1 MEHLNTSNPFYI
13 YKATVTGVYDGDTIT
28 VDIEL
33 GFYTVLRD
41 QKIRL
46 YGVNAPE
53 MKGADKLKGMEV
65 RDWVRKEILGKEII
79 LKSIKDKQ
87 EKYGRLLGIIMYGK
101 NDTLNENI
109 ETEELYNLNHQLI
122 EMGYGHNY

>member
-1 MEHLNTSNPFYI
+1 
-13 YKATVTGVYDGDTIT
+13 
-28 VDIEL
+28 
-33 GFYTVLRD
+33 
-41 QKIRL
+41 
-46 YGVNAPE
+46 
-53 MKGADKLKGMEV
+53 MKGTDKLKGMEV
-65 RDWVRKEILGKEII
+65 RDWVRKEIIGKEII